1 MQALYDSPA
10 PTRTLMARAF
20 VAAALVC
27 EVAGCTYS
35 GANREQGKAY
45 QPSTA
50 DPYTSEFQQ
59 RIPPGGD

>member
-1 MQALYDSPA
+1 MRAVYDSLASTSTP
-10 PTRTLMARAF
+10 LMHAL
-20 VAAALVC
+20 VLAALFC
-27 EVAGCTYS
+27 GVAGCTYS